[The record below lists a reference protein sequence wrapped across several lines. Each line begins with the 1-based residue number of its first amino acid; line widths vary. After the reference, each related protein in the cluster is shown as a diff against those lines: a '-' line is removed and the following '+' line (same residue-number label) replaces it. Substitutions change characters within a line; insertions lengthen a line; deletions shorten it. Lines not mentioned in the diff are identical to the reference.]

1 MSLIAK
7 SEQVWIIVEVRPGQ
21 RTNKTHSTTRQ
32 KTRTVTQDRIGD
44 NSVVRKHWLPELC
57 IIWDV
62 KWTVWV
68 VTHCIFTAWSQKGV
82 LHYFHGPASP
92 FLSACFH
99 QFFLQLEGFF
109 VSFCINK
116 QAKKTLQ
123 SNYSI
128 FIK

>member
-1 MSLIAK
+1 MLSQSRCGSLQK
-7 SEQVWIIVEVRPGQ
+7 SDQDSAPTKLTQ
-21 RTNKTHSTTRQ
+21 Q
-32 KTRTVTQDRIGD
+32 QDRKPELLLRISLV
-44 NSVVRKHWLPELC
+44 SVVRKHWLPELC

-82 LHYFHGPASP
+82 LHYFHGPASH

-123 SNYSI
+123 SNHSI